1 MPNFRFALK
10 QGGGMLAKGRLLG
23 VQFGALLEDDLWLA
37 LGRRENQLA
46 ARLTQGLQAKGYAF
60 YRPVPHQP
68 GLPHPDQNANPVP
81 TDRLHL

>member
-1 MPNFRFALK
+1 MITNPALMPNFRFALK

-46 ARLTQGLQAKGYAF
+46 ARLTQGFAGQRLRLL
-60 YRPVPHQP
+60 RPVPTNQVFP
-68 GLPHPDQNANPVP
+68 S
-81 TDRLHL
+81 